1 MAEPKLNE
9 IAFRRRLAEDVVRI
23 EVYAPLIAKKAQPGQ
38 FIILRVSP
46 RGERIPLTIADTDAA
61 KGTIT
66 IILQEVGKTTMM
78 LGQME
83 VGQCLEDLV
92 GPLGH
97 PTPIENYGT
106 ACVVAGGLGT
116 AEMFP
121 IARALRE
128 AGNHVITIVGA
139 RRKDLLILLDE
150 MRSVS
155 DELIITTDDGSFGRK
170 GVVTDPLKELVA
182 EDKVDFVIT
191 CGPVI
196 MMKFVAQATREKSIP
211 TYASLNP
218 VMVDGTGMCGSCRVS
233 VGGKVYFACVDG
245 PDFDAHQVD
254 FAELMLRQKAFVK
267 YEKCALEEWLKQKQ
281 AEKQSSKAG

>member
-1 MAEPKLNE
+1 MPEPKLNQ
-9 IAFRRRLAEDVVRI
+9 IVFRRRLAENLVRI
-23 EVYAPLIAKKAQPGQ
+23 EVFAPLIAKKSQPGQ

-46 RGERIPLTIADTDAA
+46 RGERIPLTIADADIE

-66 IILQEVGKTTMM
+66 LILQEVGKTTLM

-97 PTPIENYGT
+97 PSPIKKYGT
-106 ACVVAGGLGT
+106 VCVVAGGLGT
-116 AEMFP
+116 AEMYP
-121 IARALRE
+121 IARAMRE
-128 AGNHVITIVGA
+128 AGNYVITIVGA
-139 RRKDLLILLDE
+139 RRKDLLILLEE

-155 DELIITTDDGSFGRK
+155 DELVITTDDGSFERK
-170 GVVTDPLKELVA
+170 GVVTDPLKELVG
-182 EDKVDFVIT
+182 EGKVDFVIT

-196 MMKFVAQATREKSIP
+196 MMKFVAEATREKGIP

-218 VMVDGTGMCGSCRVS
+218 IMVDGTGMCGSCRVS
-233 VGGKVYFACVDG
+233 VGGKTYFACVDG

-254 FAELMLRQKAFVK
+254 FAELMMRLKLFAS
-267 YEKCALEEWLKQKQ
+267 YEKCALEEW
-281 AEKQSSKAG
+281 EKQHAEQSGA